1 MEQMDNKTVFIQT
14 NKLCELLNVK
24 EDAAALLP
32 SPVEPALE
40 ANEITLN
47 TNGNNKRSES
57 KLPVNTQ
64 PTILPSASAAAI
76 AQEVAPECIQAPHGT
91 IPIQANAVKPKKVDH
106 DARIRR
112 EFVRKLKIE
121 CDNYGNAIDANGTR
135 RTALPNDQTNGAR
148 YEVPDIKLSQ
158 TAARILGNRKELEMH
173 EFSSKSSLPS
183 TSEAVGRKVNIPIVD
198 PSGDR
203 SPQ

>member
-1 MEQMDNKTVFIQT
+1 MTKYGLFFFIRINQ
-14 NKLCELLNVK
+14 LCELLSVK
-24 EDAAALLP
+24 EDAAALIP

-47 TNGNNKRSES
+47 TNGNNKRSKS
-57 KLPVNTQ
+57 KLEDNTQ
-64 PTILPSASAAAI
+64 LNALPNAAA
-76 AQEVAPECIQAPHGT
+76 AATAEEVAPECIQAPRGT
-91 IPIQANAVKPKKVDH
+91 IPIQTNTVKSKKVDH

-121 CDNYGNAIDANGTR
+121 CDNYGIDSNGTN
-135 RTALPNDQTNGAR
+135 RTALPHDQTNGAR

-173 EFSSKSSLPS
+173 EFSAKSSPPP
-183 TSEAVGRKVNIPIVD
+183 TSVGRKVDIPIVD

-203 SPQ
+203 RQQ